1 MVPQTLGRSRLQQPR
16 SPGRLNGHG
25 WAASGPLQGASGQW
39 PDPSPGANSPPDC
52 LCPGSACSA
61 WPRVGARGGARACN
75 PKCVRIFSI
84 TGCSRIA
91 AMIFSSPPQFGQCSM
106 SISNTRL
113 SRPAQAN
120 RSVVRAVRLALG
132 GWRGLRGRLSL
143 LRHHLR
149 AQLGVG
155 SQHTME
161 ADQVQ
166 SRAWH
171 QRCQPL
177 HELQRAHHQVRGA
190 VSPGGLELEHHLAC
204 GVGLH
209 PFVGQCRAGD
219 VAAQLPQRL
228 PVVGR
233 AAGVTPF
240 NDHAGLQWVISWCAC
255 AVACNNLSVAAVEPP
270 DSNGRG

>member
-1 MVPQTLGRSRLQQPR
+1 
-16 SPGRLNGHG
+16 
-25 WAASGPLQGASGQW
+25 
-39 PDPSPGANSPPDC
+39 
-52 LCPGSACSA
+52 
-61 WPRVGARGGARACN
+61 
-75 PKCVRIFSI
+75 
-84 TGCSRIA
+84 
-91 AMIFSSPPQFGQCSM
+91 MIFSSPPQFGQCSM

-120 RSVVRAVRLALG
+120 RSVVRAVRLVLG

-190 VSPGGLELEHHLAC
+190 VSPGGFELEHHLAC
-204 GVGLH
+204 SLGLH

-219 VAAQLPQRL
+219 LAAQLFQRL

-233 AAGVTPF
+233 AAHRSVQGE
-240 NDHAGLQWVISWCAC
+240 AGHKSPEGALCLPNARRRYKPS
-255 AVACNNLSVAAVEPP
+255 
-270 DSNGRG
+270 G